1 MWRGGSLMLSVQQFW
16 SRIPRVMPLHG
27 YTIWV
32 TFSNRVLLFSN
43 ADAGL
48 ADSYKPTQN
57 TKCLGSLFL
66 LKSLLFTACKIA
78 LKFQPKFISD
88 VSNVHSKPKKHGTT
102 SNVKVRSLSSSCQ
115 RAPTGSETKTSRNRE
130 QNRSAPKRPDKC
142 LLQNGI
148 AAQWEMQWSIGQ
160 KKRFYHGKK
169 GIDKTVAYS
178 PRATQRG

>member
-130 QNRSAPKRPDKC
+130 QKCTKTTWQVFAPKWHHSTVGDAVIYRT
-142 LLQNGI
+142 
-148 AAQWEMQWSIGQ
+148 E
-160 KKRFYHGKK
+160 KKILPWKER
-169 GIDKTVAYS
+169 D
-178 PRATQRG
+178 R

>member
-115 RAPTGSETKTSRNRE
+115 RAPTGSETKTSRNHE
-130 QNRSAPKRPDKC
+130 QKCTKTTWQVFAPKWHC
-142 LLQNGI
+142 
-148 AAQWEMQWSIGQ
+148 S
-160 KKRFYHGKK
+160 
-169 GIDKTVAYS
+169 TVGDAVIYRTEEKIL
-178 PRATQRG
+178 PRKERDR